1 MSRHRWH
8 RWMVMV
14 ALVLALGAPRSEAAS
29 PAPAPPAENAGAA
42 VEAAMRGY
50 AAALK
55 SGPPEAVAAW
65 FTADGELLLPGM
77 APVHGREAIRALLAP
92 MASAVE
98 VESVEV
104 GTDAVEVHGES
115 ADLWGTYRQLAG
127 EKGKP
132 KEMHAGRFAALWHRE
147 AGGSGPAGPWR
158 LARLMMQPV
167 P

>member
-1 MSRHRWH
+1 MSQRV
-8 RWMVMV
+8 WMMMAAV
-14 ALVLALGAPRSEAAS
+14 ALALGPGAPRIEAAE
-29 PAPAPPAENAGAA
+29 AAETANAGAA

-77 APVHGREAIRALLAP
+77 APVRGREAIRAFLAP

-104 GTDAVEVHGES
+104 GTDAVEVHGAS
-115 ADLWGTYRQLAG
+115 ADLWGTYHQLAG

-147 AGGSGPAGPWR
+147 AGGSGDPGGTGGQWR

>member
-1 MSRHRWH
+1 MSKRPWQVWRITAA
-8 RWMVMV
+8 V
-14 ALVLALGAPRSEAAS
+14 AFVLGFGAPWSAA
-29 PAPAPPAENAGAA
+29 AQAPPAAPAASAENPGTA

-77 APVHGREAIRALLAP
+77 APVRGREAIRAFLAP

-132 KEMHAGRFAALWHRE
+132 KEMHTGRFAALWHRDA
-147 AGGSGPAGPWR
+147 AGAWH

>member
-1 MSRHRWH
+1 MSKRLWH
-8 RWMVMV
+8 VWMIMAAV
-14 ALVLALGAPRSEAAS
+14 ALGLGASRGEAA
-29 PAPAPPAENAGAA
+29 APAAVPAATAENAGAA

-77 APVHGREAIRALLAP
+77 APVHGREAIRAFLAP

-104 GTDAVEVHGES
+104 ATDAVEVHGGS
-115 ADLWGTYRQLAG
+115 ADLWGTYHQLAG

-147 AGGSGPAGPWR
+147 PGGPWR

>member
-1 MSRHRWH
+1 MSKR
-8 RWMVMV
+8 
-14 ALVLALGAPRSEAAS
+14 ALMMIAAVSLWLGSGAPRSEAAD
-29 PAPAPPAENAGAA
+29 AGDSRAA

-77 APVHGREAIRALLAP
+77 APVHGREAIRAFLAP
-92 MASAVE
+92 MAAIE

-104 GTDAVEVHGES
+104 GTDAVEVHGNS
-115 ADLWGTYRQLAG
+115 ADLWGTYHQLAG

-132 KEMHAGRFAALWHRE
+132 KEMHAGRFAALWHQD
-147 AGGSGPAGPWR
+147 AGGAWH